1 MEQFLQILIL
11 GLSLGGV
18 YALMSSGLTLIFG
31 VMRIVNLAHAS
42 FIVVAAYISY
52 WAFKLIGMDPILSV
66 IITFP
71 IMFLVGLL
79 VYKLIFAKVIE
90 SSRFVEITVL
100 LTFALS
106 LIIEGLLNYFFTG
119 IYRSTT
125 PIYCTECLY
134 FGNLYFP
141 EGQFYATIVSV
152 IILLGLFLFLRY
164 TRLGNA
170 IRATTQ
176 NRTAAKTVGV
186 NVDRISMLTFGI
198 GTGLAGA
205 SGSLVSFLF
214 TFYPAKHMDWG
225 TIILALIVL
234 GGMGSLFGSLVG
246 SFILSVIAA
255 FVSYYFGPTWSPI
268 TFYSALFIILLI
280 RPQGLFGKKMELSR

>member
-1 MEQFLQILIL
+1 MDQLLQILIL

-31 VMRIVNLAHAS
+31 VMRIVNLSHAA

-52 WAFKLIGMDPILSV
+52 WAFKLIGLDPILSMF
-66 IITFP
+66 ITFP
-71 IMFLVGLL
+71 VMFLVGII
-79 VYKLIFAKVIE
+79 VYKLLFAKVIE
-90 SSRFVEITVL
+90 NSRFVEITVL
-100 LTFALS
+100 ITFALS

-125 PIYCTECLY
+125 PSYCTDCFYL
-134 FGNLYFP
+134 GSLYFP
-141 EGQFYATIVSV
+141 KSQLYATGISV
-152 IILLGLFLFLRY
+152 LILLGLFLFLRL
-164 TRLGNA
+164 TSLGNA

-198 GTGLAGA
+198 GTALAGA

-246 SFILSVIAA
+246 SFVLSITAA
-255 FVSYYFGPTWSPI
+255 FVSYHFGPTWSPI
-268 TFYSALFIILLI
+268 TFYSALFIILLF
-280 RPQGLFGKKMELSR
+280 RPQGLFGKKMELS